1 MNKTAN
7 GWLNG
12 FIGVIIF
19 SGSLV
24 ATRVAVQDLSPIFI
38 TSGRASIAALL
49 AIILLLAFKQK
60 PPKKTDF
67 LSLLIVAIGVVV
79 GFPLLTAIALQYI
92 SAAHSV
98 IFIGLLPLTTAVF
111 GAFFTKQN
119 PGWGFWLFSIIGAF
133 IVTFY
138 ATQQDF
144 STSLIGNLS
153 MAGAIIICG
162 LGYAKG
168 AVLTKKIGGW
178 QVISWA
184 LLIASPLMAITALMN
199 LPANMH
205 AVGANTWFGFAYV
218 STFSMFIGFI
228 FWYKGLAQG
237 GITKVSQLQLLQ
249 PFFGLCWAALLLGEI
264 IEWQMVATAILVTI
278 CVFGTT
284 YFGKKFKTP
293 ESPKPAPR

>member
-1 MNKTAN
+1 MNKMTH

-12 FIGVIIF
+12 MIGVIIF

-24 ATRVAVQDLSPIFI
+24 GTRVAVQDLSPIFI
-38 TSGRASIAALL
+38 TSGRATIAALL
-49 AIILLLAFKQK
+49 AIIMLVAFKQK
-60 PPKKTDF
+60 PPEKADF

-111 GAFFTKQN
+111 GVFFTKQN
-119 PGWGFWLFSIIGAF
+119 PGLAFWLFSLIGAL
-133 IVTFY
+133 IVSVY
-138 ATQQDF
+138 AAQQDF
-144 STSLIGNLS
+144 STSLIGNIS

-168 AVLTKKIGGW
+168 AVLTKKLGGL
-178 QVISWA
+178 QVISGA
-184 LLIASPLMAITALMN
+184 LLIALPLMAVIALFN
-199 LPANMH
+199 LPDDLN
-205 AVGANTWFGFAYV
+205 AVSPSAWLGFAYV

-237 GITKVSQLQLLQ
+237 GISTVSQLQLLQ
-249 PFFGLCWAALLLGEI
+249 PFLGLCWAALLLAETI
-264 IEWQMVATAILVTI
+264 NWQMIVTATLVTA
-278 CVFGTT
+278 CVIGTT
-284 YFGKKFKTP
+284 YFAKK
-293 ESPKPAPR
+293 